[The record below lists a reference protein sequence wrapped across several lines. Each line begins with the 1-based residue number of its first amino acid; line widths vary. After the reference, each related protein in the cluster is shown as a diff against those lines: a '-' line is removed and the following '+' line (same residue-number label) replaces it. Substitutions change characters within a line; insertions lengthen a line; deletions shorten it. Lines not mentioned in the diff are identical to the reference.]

1 MVGSEDKYGWRR
13 SHIFNDVDNIR
24 MRCMFLREL
33 TPLMDDVYVDNIL
46 SSFAQIQHVK
56 VISHGQTS
64 YAFVTFFE
72 EEDMLDDVLELEES
86 RWDDQYI
93 RAEVARER
101 FYKFA

>member
-1 MVGSEDKYGWRR
+1 VGSEDKCGWRR
-13 SHIFNDVDNIR
+13 SHICKDVDNR
-24 MRCMFLREL
+24 MRCMFVREL